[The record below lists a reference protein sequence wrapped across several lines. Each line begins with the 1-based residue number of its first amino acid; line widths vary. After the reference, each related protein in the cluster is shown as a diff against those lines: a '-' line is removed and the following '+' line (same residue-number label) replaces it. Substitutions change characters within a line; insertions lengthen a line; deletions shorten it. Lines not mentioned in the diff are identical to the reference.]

1 MFSVFVDTLNVFYL
15 HRIVQN
21 GCNIFSDLSNMY
33 RLLNP
38 IQNGL
43 CVLIQEVEDH
53 IKHTGL
59 DAVKALK
66 SGEKVDKVSSRGSD
80 RCEWT

>member
-1 MFSVFVDTLNVFYL
+1 
-15 HRIVQN
+15 
-21 GCNIFSDLSNMY
+21 MY

-43 CVLIQEVEDH
+43 CVLVQEVEDH
-53 IKHTGL
+53 IKQTGL

-66 SGEKVDKVSSRGSD
+66 SGEKVDNVCNSDSRVVCAYHVQNVSGERESDNVYKVYVIKEQPLCWSS
-80 RCEWT
+80 